1 MKYYA
6 VILFYRKHEIQD
18 LEPNEE
24 DTYIPKVYTF
34 QKSITAALDFYAN
47 VPNPASQFI
56 EAESEAEL
64 EQKVVQMIENYKSE
78 EWLEKNLYPYL

>member
-6 VILFYRKHEIQD
+6 VILFYRKHEIRD

-24 DTYIPKVYTF
+24 DTYINKVVHF
-34 QKSITAALDFYAN
+34 QNNSLAALDFYAN
-47 VPNPASQFI
+47 IPNPASQFI
-56 EAESEAEL
+56 EATNPVEL

-78 EWLEKNLYPYL
+78 EWLQENLYPFL